1 MAEQLK
7 AIVHK
12 EGPRIVLAIT
22 TDADPKISEDVEAV
36 DITEQ
41 PDFESG
47 SRYKILND
55 DLTFRDATDKEID
68 DADVDPAKRAEK
80 HKANLQQFKDA
91 MDVLIVDDAVPQTVK
106 DFVVALK
113 RLY

>member
-7 AIVHK
+7 AIVPK

-36 DITEQ
+36 DITEE

-47 SRYKILND
+47 SRYKVLND

-80 HKANLQQFKDA
+80 QKANLQQFRDA
-91 MDVLIVDDAVPQTVK
+91 MDVLIADEKVPQSVR
-106 DFVVALK
+106 DFVTALQ